1 MMRYEKKRADVLGLT
16 MAYIDVGEGHPIVF
30 LHGNPTSSFLWR
42 NVIPHL
48 ESMGRCIAPDLIG
61 MGDSGKLPDS
71 GRGSYR
77 YVHHR
82 EHLFAL
88 FDQIGVEDNV
98 TFVVHDWGS
107 ALGFDWAFQHQDA
120 VKGVAYMEAV
130 VRPFS
135 WSNWPEDARRIIE
148 GTRSEAGEDM
158 VLEKNIFIEAMLPG
172 LILRTLSDEEMAEY
186 RRPYLEPGESRR
198 AMLTWPREVPIEGE
212 PADVHEIV
220 SAYSTWLQES
230 ELPKLFISAD
240 PGAIIQ
246 GATAEF
252 CRTFPNQQE
261 ASVQGLH
268 FIQEDAPDDIGRAIA
283 NWYPSL

>member
-1 MMRYEKKRADVLGLT
+1 MRYEKKRADVHGLT

-77 YVHHR
+77 YVQHR

-88 FDQIGVEDNV
+88 FDHIGVEDNV
-98 TFVVHDWGS
+98 TFVIHDWGS

-120 VKGVAYMEAV
+120 VKGLAYMEAV

-135 WSNWPEDARRIIE
+135 WSNWPEEARRIIE
-148 GTRSEAGEDM
+148 DTRSEAGEDM
-158 VLEKNIFIEAMLPG
+158 VLE
-172 LILRTLSDEEMAEY
+172 
-186 RRPYLEPGESRR
+186 
-198 AMLTWPREVPIEGE
+198 
-212 PADVHEIV
+212 DV
-220 SAYSTWLQES
+220 
-230 ELPKLFISAD
+230 
-240 PGAIIQ
+240 GA
-246 GATAEF
+246 
-252 CRTFPNQQE
+252 
-261 ASVQGLH
+261 
-268 FIQEDAPDDIGRAIA
+268 
-283 NWYPSL
+283 